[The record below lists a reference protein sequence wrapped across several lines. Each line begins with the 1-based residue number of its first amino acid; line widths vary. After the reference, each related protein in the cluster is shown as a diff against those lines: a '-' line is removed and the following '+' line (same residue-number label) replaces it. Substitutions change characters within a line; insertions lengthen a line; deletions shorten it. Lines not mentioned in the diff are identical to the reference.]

1 MYIFELP
8 DRKEGLGPTLSLNS
22 EGTHNWNI
30 CVVSRCHSINKT
42 NWSKHAKGRKNKKI
56 LFCLLQAAEWAKK
69 PLIASSHPSW
79 SLMCQALQLGN
90 GDIPWSVHHNFRME
104 SDFRNNIELLSND
117 SACRHI
123 PCICLPE
130 SHCTFILQT
139 GSANMRHAARCMLTR
154 SSVLLWTHHYHG
166 LPEMATCTSKTNHCN
181 GNAPQQ
187 DLKLGSG
194 RWMHQVTS
202 SIYNRHHFWWP
213 VWNVNHCD
221 GVYKSPWCYKHAILW
236 HIDSD
241 LESPHPPPKTIW
253 SKEQHKERSQEGS
266 VGSKRDHPQQFGKIG
281 QVLWVLFSFVQFC
294 WDLWGYFGS
303 CRYEMGPVAWDP
315 LHHPSPSTKS
325 PPEAQPMRWRH
336 EKCLGDQPQACQ
348 CCRTGTLRFVNSVFQ
363 FGAWCS
369 CPKEMD
375 FIKSPFIPFI
385 FWCFLEMCFSTESS
399 VNLLINSSARKDMLP
414 NIPQW
419 PVVRWPV
426 SPTGGSTT
434 GDNKLH

>member
-8 DRKEGLGPTLSLNS
+8 DRKEGLGPTLGLNS

-42 NWSKHAKGRKNKKI
+42 NWPKHAKGRKNKKI

-90 GDIPWSVHHNFRME
+90 GDIPWSVDHNFRME

-130 SHCTFILQT
+130 SHCTLILQT

-194 RWMHQVTS
+194 WWMHQVTS

-241 LESPHPPPKTIW
+241 LESPHPPQRPFGPRSSTK
-253 SKEQHKERSQEGS
+253 KEAKKGLWVQKEIILSNLERLAKFCEFCS
-266 VGSKRDHPQQFGKIG
+266 
-281 QVLWVLFSFVQFC
+281 VLFSFVEIC
-294 WDLWGYFGS
+294 GDILEVADTKWG
-303 CRYEMGPVAWDP
+303 P
-315 LHHPSPSTKS
+315 LHGTPSTI
-325 PPEAQPMRWRH
+325 PPLPQNRRRRH
-336 EKCLGDQPQACQ
+336 SQCAGGMKNAWATNLRRVNVVVPAPSDLSILFFSLVLGV
-348 CCRTGTLRFVNSVFQ
+348 RGLRKWIS
-363 FGAWCS
+363 
-369 CPKEMD
+369 
-375 FIKSPFIPFI
+375 
-385 FWCFLEMCFSTESS
+385 
-399 VNLLINSSARKDMLP
+399 
-414 NIPQW
+414 
-419 PVVRWPV
+419 
-426 SPTGGSTT
+426 
-434 GDNKLH
+434 

>member
-8 DRKEGLGPTLSLNS
+8 DRKEGLGPTLGLNS

-42 NWSKHAKGRKNKKI
+42 NWSKHTKGRKNKKI

-79 SLMCQALQLGN
+79 SLMCQALQLRN

-104 SDFRNNIELLSND
+104 SDFRNNIEVLSND

-130 SHCTFILQT
+130 SHCTLILQT

-154 SSVLLWTHHYHG
+154 SSISCGLITTTGSLRWLLAHPKPITAIVMHRNKTWG
-166 LPEMATCTSKTNHCN
+166 LVQVDGCIKWLLASTIDTISDGLCGMSTSTNHCDVAN
-181 GNAPQQ
+181 MQFF
-187 DLKLGSG
+187 DTLIL
-194 RWMHQVTS
+194 TS
-202 SIYNRHHFWWP
+202 SRLTPHKDHLVQGAAQRKKPRRVCGFKKRSSSAIWKDWP
-213 VWNVNHCD
+213 SFV
-221 GVYKSPWCYKHAILW
+221 S
-236 HIDSD
+236 
-241 LESPHPPPKTIW
+241 
-253 SKEQHKERSQEGS
+253 
-266 VGSKRDHPQQFGKIG
+266 
-281 QVLWVLFSFVQFC
+281 LFSFVG
-294 WDLWGYFGS
+294 DLWGYFGS

-348 CCRTGTLRFVNSVFQ
+348 FCRTSTLRFVNSVFL
-363 FGAWCS
+363 FGAW
-369 CPKEMD
+369 
-375 FIKSPFIPFI
+375 
-385 FWCFLEMCFSTESS
+385 FL
-399 VNLLINSSARKDMLP
+399 P
-414 NIPQW
+414 
-419 PVVRWPV
+419 
-426 SPTGGSTT
+426 
-434 GDNKLH
+434 

>member
-8 DRKEGLGPTLSLNS
+8 DRKEGLGPTLGLNS

-42 NWSKHAKGRKNKKI
+42 NWPKHAKGRKNKKI

-90 GDIPWSVHHNFRME
+90 GDIPWSVDHNFRME

-130 SHCTFILQT
+130 SHCTLILQT

-194 RWMHQVTS
+194 WWMHQVTS

-241 LESPHPPPKTIW
+241 LESPHPPPKDHLVQGAAQRKKPRRVCGFKKRSSSAIW
-253 SKEQHKERSQEGS
+253 KDWPSF
-266 VGSKRDHPQQFGKIG
+266 V
-281 QVLWVLFSFVQFC
+281 SFVQFC
-294 WDLWGYFGS
+294 SVL
-303 CRYEMGPVAWDP
+303 
-315 LHHPSPSTKS
+315 
-325 PPEAQPMRWRH
+325 
-336 EKCLGDQPQACQ
+336 
-348 CCRTGTLRFVNSVFQ
+348 LRFV
-363 FGAWCS
+363 G
-369 CPKEMD
+369 
-375 FIKSPFIPFI
+375 I
-385 FWCFLEMCFSTESS
+385 FWELPVRNGARCMGPPPPSLPFHKIAAGGTANAQAAWKMPGRPTSGVSMLSYRHPPICQFCFS
-399 VNLLINSSARKDMLP
+399 VWCLVFVP
-414 NIPQW
+414 
-419 PVVRWPV
+419 
-426 SPTGGSTT
+426 
-434 GDNKLH
+434 